1 MRAVNRGTGEAHG
14 HSTVFSHMVS
24 IIGETCACEEK
35 NCEVQ
40 LGGVIDTAESENFFV
55 MTIMS
60 QIKKTTSILELHNL
74 SFQKRLLKAN
84 LFTPWFH

>member
-1 MRAVNRGTGEAHG
+1 MRRKKL
-14 HSTVFSHMVS
+14 S
-24 IIGETCACEEK
+24 
-35 NCEVQ
+35 EVQ

-74 SFQKRLLKAN
+74 SVQKRLLKAN
-84 LFTPWFH
+84 LFTPWCH